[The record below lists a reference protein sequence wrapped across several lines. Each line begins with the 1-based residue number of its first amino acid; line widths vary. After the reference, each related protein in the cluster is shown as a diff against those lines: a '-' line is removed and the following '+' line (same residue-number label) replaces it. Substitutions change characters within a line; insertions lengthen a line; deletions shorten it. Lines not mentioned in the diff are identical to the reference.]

1 MLRRLRRAVPIIFS
15 GRIDWLPPKQRP
27 IVLIHADGFNTLT
40 KFVSA
45 SDVAILDPE
54 RINIFIVLK
63 MLFSFQNSHAQYRA
77 KFINTVQPKAV
88 ITFIDNDV
96 TFYSLKSLVFGP
108 RFVSVQN
115 GLRHNYS
122 FNSEG
127 GLLDQLDEV
136 SKNVSLTCDY
146 ICVFGLASA
155 KLFSTYIKAKTLI
168 TGSIQNNFR
177 EASLHNAMT
186 SDVVFV
192 SQLQAFTLE
201 GSTVKVYFGHQ
212 EITISEFFEVER
224 QIVQALGKYCEEKEL
239 RLIIC
244 GKRDQTHTY
253 EREFFESILK
263 PQIPNFFARESSSN
277 TYDAINGT
285 GLVVT
290 IDSTIGYE
298 SLSIGKRVAFMSGR
312 TQAADP
318 VGLSEVRDTN
328 FGYPLDL
335 SPTGKFWTNQA
346 TATELARILDYL
358 EVVTDE
364 EWATEIAPYNE
375 SLMAYQPGNPV
386 FKELLLEL
394 GLTLIDGVKSDA

>member
-122 FNSEG
+122 FNSQG

-263 PQIPNFFARESSSN
+263 PQIPNFLARESSSN

-318 VGLSEVRDTN
+318 VGLSEVCDTN

-358 EVVTDE
+358 AVVTDE

>member
-1 MLRRLRRAVPIIFS
+1 MFRRLRRAVPIVFS

-27 IVLIHADGFNTLT
+27 VVLIHADGLNTLT

-45 SDVAILDPE
+45 SDVSILDPE
-54 RINIFIVLK
+54 RINVFVVLK
-63 MLFSFQNSHAQYRA
+63 MLFSFQNSHAQYRV
-77 KFINTVQPKAV
+77 KFINTVQPKVV

-96 TFYSLKSLVFGP
+96 TFYSLKSLVPGP
-108 RFVSVQN
+108 QFVSVQN

-122 FNSEG
+122 FNSHG
-127 GLLDQLDEV
+127 GLLDQLNEV
-136 SKNVSLTCDY
+136 SKQEPLTCDY

-155 KLFSTYIKAKTLI
+155 KLFLTYIKTKTLI

-177 EASLHNAMT
+177 KTSTPNAIT

-201 GSTVKVYFGHQ
+201 GSTVKVYFGNQ
-212 EITISEFFEVER
+212 GITISEFFEAER
-224 QIVQALGKYCEEKEL
+224 QIVRALDKYCEENEL
-239 RLIIC
+239 RLVVC

-253 EREFFESILK
+253 EREFFESILQPK
-263 PQIPNFFARESSSN
+263 KLNFLARKSGSS
-277 TYDAINGT
+277 TYDAIDAT

-290 IDSTIGYE
+290 VDSTIGYE

-312 TQAADP
+312 TQAAGA
-318 VGLSEVRDTN
+318 VGLAEVRDTN

-346 TATELARILDYL
+346 TTIELTRILDYL
-358 EVVTDE
+358 RAVTDE
-364 EWATEIAPYNE
+364 EWAAEIAPYNE

-386 FKELLLEL
+386 FRKLLLDL

>member
-1 MLRRLRRAVPIIFS
+1 M
-15 GRIDWLPPKQRP
+15 PPKRRP
-27 IVLIHADGFNTLT
+27 VVLVYKDGLNTIT
-40 KFVSA
+40 NFI
-45 SDVAILDPE
+45 DVRDIAILDPQQ
-54 RINIFIVLK
+54 INIFVVIK
-63 MLFSFQNSHAQYRA
+63 MLFLFQHSHAQYRVA
-77 KFINTVQPKAV
+77 FINMVRPKVV

-96 TFYSLKSLVFGP
+96 TFYSLKSLVSGP
-108 RFVSVQN
+108 QFISVQN

-122 FNSEG
+122 FNSQG

-136 SKNVSLTCDY
+136 SKQVSLTCDY

-155 KLFSTYIKAKTLI
+155 KLFSTYINSKTLI

-177 EASLHNAMT
+177 ETNTPNAKT

-201 GSTVKVYFGHQ
+201 GSSVKVYFGHRG
-212 EITISEFFEVER
+212 ITISEFFEAER
-224 QIVQALGKYCEEKEL
+224 QIVRALDQYCEKNEL
-239 RLIIC
+239 RLLIC
-244 GKRDQTHTY
+244 GKRDQTYLY
-253 EREFFESILK
+253 EREFFESILHPK
-263 PQIPNFFARESSSN
+263 KPNFLARESGSS
-277 TYDAINGT
+277 TYDTINTT

-312 TQAADP
+312 TRSADP
-318 VGLSEVRDTN
+318 VGLEQVRDTN

-346 TATELARILDYL
+346 TTTELTRILDYL
-358 EVVTDE
+358 QAVTDK

-386 FKELLLEL
+386 FRKLLLDL

>member
-27 IVLIHADGFNTLT
+27 VVLIHADGFNTLT

-45 SDVAILDPE
+45 SNVAILDPE
-54 RINIFIVLK
+54 RINVFVVLK
-63 MLFSFQNSHAQYRA
+63 MLFSFQNSHAQYRI
-77 KFINTVQPKAV
+77 KFINTVRPKAV

-96 TFYSLKSLVFGP
+96 TFYSLKSLVPGP
-108 RFVSVQN
+108 KFISVQN

-122 FNSEG
+122 FNSQG

-136 SKNVSLTCDY
+136 SKQVSLTCDY

-155 KLFSTYIKAKTLI
+155 KLFSTYINTKTLI
-168 TGSIQNNFR
+168 AGSIQNNFR
-177 EASLHNAMT
+177 KTSTPNVIT

-201 GSTVKVYFGHQ
+201 GSSVKVYFGNQ
-212 EITISEFFEVER
+212 GITISEFFEVER
-224 QIVQALGKYCEEKEL
+224 QIVRALAKYCEEKEL
-239 RLIIC
+239 RLVIC

-253 EREFFESILK
+253 EREFFENILQPK
-263 PQIPNFFARESSSN
+263 KPNFLIRESGSS
-277 TYDAINGT
+277 TYDAIDAT

-312 TQAADP
+312 TQTADP

-346 TATELARILDYL
+346 TATELTRILDYL
-358 EVVTDE
+358 QGVTDE

-375 SLMAYQPGNPV
+375 TLMAYQPDNPV
-386 FKELLLEL
+386 FKKLLLDL

>member
-1 MLRRLRRAVPIIFS
+1 MFRRLRRAVPIVFS

-27 IVLIHADGFNTLT
+27 VVLIHADGFSTLT

-45 SDVAILDPE
+45 QDVAILDPE

-63 MLFSFQNSHAQYRA
+63 MLCSFQNSHEQYRI
-77 KFINTVQPKAV
+77 KFINTVQPKVV

-96 TFYSLKSLVFGP
+96 TFYSLKSLVSGP
-108 RFVSVQN
+108 QFISVQN

-122 FNSEG
+122 FNSQG

-136 SKNVSLTCDY
+136 SKQISLTCDY

-155 KLFSTYIKAKTLI
+155 KLFLTYINTKTLI

-177 EASLHNAMT
+177 EKNMPYAMK

-201 GSTVKVYFGHQ
+201 GSSVKVYFGRQ
-212 EITISEFFEVER
+212 GITISEFFEAER
-224 QIVQALGKYCEEKEL
+224 QIVRALDAYCEENGL
-239 RLIIC
+239 RLVIC

-253 EREFFESILK
+253 EREFFESILQPK
-263 PQIPNFFARESSSN
+263 KPNFLARESGSS
-277 TYDAINGT
+277 TYDAIEAT

-312 TQAADP
+312 TQSADP
-318 VGLSEVRDTN
+318 VGLAQTRDTN

-335 SPTGKFWTNQA
+335 PANGNFWTNQA
-346 TATELARILDYL
+346 TATELMRILDYL
-358 EVVTDE
+358 RVVTDE
-364 EWATEIAPYNE
+364 EWAAEIAPYNE
-375 SLMAYQPGNPV
+375 TLMAYQPGNPV
-386 FKELLLEL
+386 FRKLLLDL

>member
-1 MLRRLRRAVPIIFS
+1 MLRRLRRAVTIIFF
-15 GRIDWLPPKQRP
+15 GQIDWLPPKQRP
-27 IVLIHADGFNTLT
+27 VVLVHADGINTLT

-54 RINIFIVLK
+54 RINIFVVLK
-63 MLFSFQNSHAQYRA
+63 MLFSFQNSHAEYRA
-77 KFINTVQPKAV
+77 KFINTVRPKAV

-96 TFYSLKSLVFGP
+96 TFYSLKSLVSGP
-108 RFVSVQN
+108 QFISVQN

-122 FNSEG
+122 FNSQG

-136 SKNVSLTCDY
+136 SKQVSLTCDY

-155 KLFSTYIKAKTLI
+155 KLFSTYINTKTLI

-177 EASLHNAMT
+177 EVSTPNAMT
-186 SDVVFV
+186 SEVIFV

-201 GSTVKVYFGHQ
+201 GSSVKVYFGLQ
-212 EITISEFFEVER
+212 GITISEFFEVER
-224 QIVQALGKYCEEKEL
+224 QIVRALDKYCEEKEL
-239 RLIIC
+239 RLVIC

-253 EREFFESILK
+253 EREFFENILQPK
-263 PQIPNFFARESSSN
+263 KPNFLIRESGSS
-277 TYDAINGT
+277 TYDAIDAT

-312 TQAADP
+312 TQSADS
-318 VGLSEVRDTN
+318 VGLAQIRDTN

-335 SPTGKFWTNQA
+335 PAHGNFWTNQA
-346 TATELARILDYL
+346 TATELTRILDHL
-358 EVVTDE
+358 RAVTDE

-375 SLMAYQPGNPV
+375 TLMAYQPGNPV
-386 FKELLLEL
+386 FKKLLLDL

>member
-1 MLRRLRRAVPIIFS
+1 MLRSLRRAIPIFFS
-15 GRIDWLPPKQRP
+15 GQIDWLPPKQRP
-27 IVLIHADGFNTLT
+27 VVLIHADGFNTLT
-40 KFVSA
+40 NFVNA
-45 SDVAILDPE
+45 SDVSVLDPE

-63 MLFSFQNSHAQYRA
+63 MLCSFQNSHAKYRA
-77 KFINTVQPKAV
+77 KFIKTVQPKVV

-96 TFYSLKSLVFGP
+96 TFYSLKSLVSGP
-108 RFVSVQN
+108 QFISVQN

-122 FNSEG
+122 FNSKG
-127 GLLDQLDEV
+127 GLLDQLNEV
-136 SKNVSLTCDY
+136 SKQISLTCDY

-155 KLFSTYIKAKTLI
+155 KLFSTYINTKTLI

-177 EASLHNAMT
+177 EKNMPHAMT

-192 SQLQAFTLE
+192 SQLQAFTLK
-201 GSTVKVYFGHQ
+201 GSSVKVYFGQ
-212 EITISEFFEVER
+212 QGITISEFFEAER
-224 QIVQALGKYCEEKEL
+224 QIVRALDKYCEENEL
-239 RLIIC
+239 RLVVC
-244 GKRDQTHTY
+244 GKRDQTHTH
-253 EREFFESILK
+253 EREFFESILQPK
-263 PQIPNFFARESSSN
+263 KPNFLVRENGSS
-277 TYDAINGT
+277 TYDAIDAT

-312 TQAADP
+312 TQSADP
-318 VGLSEVRDTN
+318 VGLAQTHDTN

-335 SPTGKFWTNQA
+335 PANGNFWTNQA
-346 TATELARILDYL
+346 TATELTRILDYL
-358 EVVTDE
+358 QAVTDK

-386 FKELLLEL
+386 FKKLLLDL

>member
-1 MLRRLRRAVPIIFS
+1 MLRRLRRAVPVIFS
-15 GRIDWLPPKQRP
+15 GQIDWLPPKQRP
-27 IVLIHADGFNTLT
+27 VVLIHADGFNTLT
-40 KFVSA
+40 KFVDA

-54 RINIFIVLK
+54 RINFFVVLK
-63 MLFSFQNSHAQYRA
+63 MLLSFQFSHAQYRA
-77 KFINTVQPKAV
+77 KFINTVQPKVV

-96 TFYSLKSLVFGP
+96 TFYSLKRVIHGP

-122 FNSEG
+122 FNSQG
-127 GLLDQLDEV
+127 GLLDQLEEV
-136 SKNVSLTCDY
+136 SKHVSLTCDY

-155 KLFSTYIKAKTLI
+155 KLFSTYINSKTLI

-177 EASLHNAMT
+177 EIGAPSAMT

-201 GSTVKVYFGHQ
+201 GSTVKVYFGNQ
-212 EITISEFFEVER
+212 GITISEFFEVER
-224 QIVQALGKYCEEKEL
+224 QIVRALASYCEQKGL
-239 RLIIC
+239 RLVIC

-253 EREFFESILK
+253 ERDFFDKVLHPQK
-263 PQIPNFFARESSSN
+263 PIFLPRETGSS
-277 TYDAINGT
+277 TYDAIEAT

-298 SLSIGKRVAFMSGR
+298 SLSIGKRVAFISGR
-312 TQAADP
+312 TQTADP
-318 VGLSEVRDTN
+318 MGLAQVRDTN

-335 SPTGKFWTNQA
+335 SPTGKFWTNHA
-346 TATELARILDYL
+346 TSAELTRILDYL
-358 EVVTDE
+358 QAATDE

-375 SLMAYQPGNPV
+375 SLMAYQPGNPI
-386 FKELLLEL
+386 FKQLLLDL
-394 GLTLIDGVKSDA
+394 GLTLIDGMKSDA

>member
-1 MLRRLRRAVPIIFS
+1 MIRRLRRAVPVIFS
-15 GRIDWLPPKQRP
+15 GRIDWLPPKRRP
-27 IVLIHADGFNTLT
+27 VVLVHADGFSTLT
-40 KFVSA
+40 RFVNA
-45 SDVAILDPE
+45 KDVAILEPE
-54 RINIFIVLK
+54 RINFSVVLK
-63 MLFSFQNSHAQYRA
+63 MLLSFQFSHAQYRA
-77 KFINTVQPKAV
+77 KFINTVQPKVV

-96 TFYSLKSLVFGP
+96 TFYSLKSIIHGP

-122 FNSEG
+122 FNSQG

-136 SKNVSLTCDY
+136 SKHVSLTCDY

-155 KLFSTYIKAKTLI
+155 KLFSTYIDSKTII

-177 EASLHNAMT
+177 EVDTPNVMT

-201 GSTVKVYFGHQ
+201 GSTVKVYFGNQ
-212 EITISEFFEVER
+212 GITISEFFEAER
-224 QIVQALGKYCEEKEL
+224 QIVRALSKYCDEKEL
-239 RLIIC
+239 RLVIC
-244 GKRDQTHTY
+244 GKRDRTQTY
-253 EREFFESILK
+253 ERDFFDKVLHPKK
-263 PQIPNFFARESSSN
+263 PIFLPRETGSS
-277 TYDAINGT
+277 TYDAIEAT
-285 GLVVT
+285 RLVVT

-312 TQAADP
+312 TQTADP
-318 VGLSEVRDTN
+318 VGLVQIRDTN

-346 TATELARILDYL
+346 TTAELTRILDYL
-358 EVVTDE
+358 QAVTDE

-386 FKELLLEL
+386 FRKLLLDL

>member
-263 PQIPNFFARESSSN
+263 PQIPNFLARESSSN

>member
-1 MLRRLRRAVPIIFS
+1 MLRRLRRAVTIVFS
-15 GRIDWLPPKQRP
+15 GHIDWLPPKQRP
-27 IVLIHADGFNTLT
+27 VVLVHADGFNTLT
-40 KFVSA
+40 KFVNA

-54 RINIFIVLK
+54 RINIFVVLK
-63 MLFSFQNSHAQYRA
+63 MLFSFQNSHAQYRT
-77 KFINTVQPKAV
+77 KFINTVRPKVV

-96 TFYSLKSLVFGP
+96 TFYSLKSLVSGP
-108 RFVSVQN
+108 QFISVQN

-122 FNSEG
+122 FNSQG

-136 SKNVSLTCDY
+136 SKQGSLTCDY

-155 KLFSTYIKAKTLI
+155 KLFSTYINSKTLI

-177 EASLHNAMT
+177 EVSTPNAMT
-186 SDVVFV
+186 SEVVFV

-201 GSTVKVYFGHQ
+201 GSTVKVYFGNQ
-212 EITISEFFEVER
+212 GITISEFFEAER
-224 QIVQALGKYCEEKEL
+224 QIVRALAKYCEKKEL
-239 RLIIC
+239 RLVVC
-244 GKRDQTHTY
+244 GKRDHTHTY
-253 EREFFESILK
+253 EREFFEDILK
-263 PQIPNFFARESSSN
+263 PTAPNFLTRESGSS
-277 TYDAINGT
+277 TYDAIDAT

-312 TQAADP
+312 TQAADS
-318 VGLSEVRDTN
+318 VGLAQVRDTN

-346 TATELARILDYL
+346 TTAELTRILDYL
-358 EVVTDE
+358 RAVTDE
-364 EWATEIAPYNE
+364 EWAAEIAPYNE
-375 SLMAYQPGNPV
+375 TLMAYQPGNPV
-386 FKELLLEL
+386 FKKLLLDL

>member
-1 MLRRLRRAVPIIFS
+1 MFRRLRRAVPIVFS

-27 IVLIHADGFNTLT
+27 VVLIHADGLNTLT

-45 SDVAILDPE
+45 SDVSILDPE
-54 RINIFIVLK
+54 RINVFVVLK
-63 MLFSFQNSHAQYRA
+63 MLFSFQNSHAQYRV
-77 KFINTVQPKAV
+77 KFINTVQPKVV

-96 TFYSLKSLVFGP
+96 TFYSLKSLVPGP
-108 RFVSVQN
+108 QFVSVQN

-122 FNSEG
+122 FNSHG
-127 GLLDQLDEV
+127 GLLDQLNEV
-136 SKNVSLTCDY
+136 SKQEPLTCDY

-155 KLFSTYIKAKTLI
+155 KLFLTYIKTKTLI

-177 EASLHNAMT
+177 KTSTPNAIT

-201 GSTVKVYFGHQ
+201 GSTVKVYFGNQ
-212 EITISEFFEVER
+212 GITISEFFEAER
-224 QIVQALGKYCEEKEL
+224 QIVRALDKYCEENEL
-239 RLIIC
+239 RLVVC

-253 EREFFESILK
+253 EREFFESILQPK
-263 PQIPNFFARESSSN
+263 KLNFLARKSGSS
-277 TYDAINGT
+277 TYDAIDAT

-290 IDSTIGYE
+290 VDSTIGYE

-312 TQAADP
+312 TQAAGA
-318 VGLSEVRDTN
+318 VGLAEVRDTN

-346 TATELARILDYL
+346 TTTELTRILDYL
-358 EVVTDE
+358 RAVTDE
-364 EWATEIAPYNE
+364 EWAAEIAPYNE

-386 FKELLLEL
+386 FRKLLLDL

>member
-96 TFYSLKSLVFGP
+96 TFYSLKSLVPGP
-108 RFVSVQN
+108 QFVSVQN

-122 FNSEG
+122 FNSQG
-127 GLLDQLDEV
+127 GLLDQLNEV
-136 SKNVSLTCDY
+136 SKQESLTCDY

-263 PQIPNFFARESSSN
+263 PQIPNFLARESSSN